1 MHASYN
7 LEHPQYNLNI
17 NISHGGL
24 EHYRKCYLPG
34 TFQGSKKGYLLNTLV
49 QCSDSHYKL
58 VSGLSV
64 VLICDIVRFM
74 KFCVFSCQNSDI
86 ASSAFL
92 IFSYDLC
99 MVK

>member
-7 LEHPQYNLNI
+7 LKHPQYKLNI

-34 TFQGSKKGYLLNTLV
+34 TFQGSKKGYLLNSLV

-58 VSGLSV
+58 SDLNV
-64 VLICDIVRFM
+64 VLIYDIVRFM
-74 KFCVFSCQNSDI
+74 KFCVFSCQNNET
-86 ASSAFL
+86 ASLAF
-92 IFSYDLC
+92 FDF
-99 MVK
+99 